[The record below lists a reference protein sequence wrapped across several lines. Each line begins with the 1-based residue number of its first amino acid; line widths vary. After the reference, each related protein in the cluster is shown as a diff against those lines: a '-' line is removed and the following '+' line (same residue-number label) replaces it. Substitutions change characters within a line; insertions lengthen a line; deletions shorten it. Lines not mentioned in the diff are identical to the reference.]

1 MAVQV
6 VVVVVFLV
14 AIVMKQCR
22 HPGAGGESLD
32 PDAATVVVAA
42 PDIVVAHCH

>member
-1 MAVQV
+1 MQV
-6 VVVVVFLV
+6 DLFVVFPV
-14 AIVMKQCR
+14 PIVMKQHR

-42 PDIVVAHCH
+42 SDVVVVAH